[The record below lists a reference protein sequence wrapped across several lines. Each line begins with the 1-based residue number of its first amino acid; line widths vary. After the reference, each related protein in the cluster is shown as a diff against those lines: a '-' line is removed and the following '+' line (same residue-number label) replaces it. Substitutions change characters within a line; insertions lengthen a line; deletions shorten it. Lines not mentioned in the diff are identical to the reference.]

1 MGTGSLTQADLM
13 AMLPSIA
20 VLVAFIVVAGC
31 CLYISYR
38 VGQTVSPASRA
49 LQQRFAELEAAVG
62 RAQVDLRQSLERHR
76 EANAKEAKR
85 LLEEGVRAAEAQA
98 QHVRK
103 GLDDFGERLNGARLD
118 FARDAT
124 RVREEVQGA
133 IAGLEASTRQET
145 RELGRVQGE
154 TLASITAQVGALGSE
169 SERRQER
176 AMAAIEAIA
185 TNLEAVWT
193 RSAGDLGERV
203 AADLGAARAALAQL
217 AQTISGQ
224 GAQVAEIV
232 TGQGAEVA
240 QAIAG
245 QRTQLDDMDQT
256 IRAALRESA
265 GSQAALSAAIEGKQV
280 ALSAAITGRQDAL
293 GAAIERRHDAL
304 HAVLQEKQE
313 ALNLAVATE
322 FAKFRDEASA
332 QLAQILAV
340 DERLESS
347 WGKLKG
353 DFDAV
358 TRSLVQISRAI
369 DVLKNELT
377 VKLDDGGRSS
387 GVDDLLGRVLQPTEY
402 ERDVEIEP
410 GSNQRVAFAVKLSDN
425 PVTRVWLPIGTLPVV
440 RGYNELVAAT
450 VYRDVEAMKSSS
462 DTFERSILAAA
473 EEFSAKFVSPPR
485 TPNMAVL
492 MAPNDDLF
500 DEIVRRD
507 SLIDSIERDFHVL
520 IAGPATL
527 PTLLTALRM
536 AFRGTSASR
545 NAAHSNGPRSQM
557 PRGEDLEQ
565 AQPAG

>member
-1 MGTGSLTQADLM
+1 MGTVFPTLADLA

-20 VLVAFIVVAGC
+20 VLAAFVLVAGC
-31 CLYISYR
+31 CLHISHR

-49 LQQRFAELEAAVG
+49 LQQRFAELEAAVA
-62 RAQVDLRQSLERHR
+62 RAERDLRQSLERHR

-85 LLEEGVRAAEAQA
+85 LLDEGVRAAEAQA
-98 QHVRK
+98 RDVRR

-118 FARDAT
+118 FARDAA

-133 IAGLEASTRQET
+133 VAGLEASTRQET
-145 RELGRVQGE
+145 REFGRRQGE
-154 TLASITAQVGALGSE
+154 ALAGISAEIRALGAE

-176 AMAAIEAIA
+176 AMAA
-185 TNLEAVWT
+185 LEAMRAGLEAAWAG
-193 RSAGDLGERV
+193 SAGELRERV
-203 AADLGAARAALAQL
+203 AADLGEARAMLARL
-217 AQTISGQ
+217 SQTIAGQ
-224 GAQVAEIV
+224 GADVAE
-232 TGQGAEVA
+232 
-240 QAIAG
+240 AIAG
-245 QRTQLDDMDQT
+245 QRTQLDGVEQT
-256 IRAALRESA
+256 LKTALRESA

-280 ALSAAITGRQDAL
+280 ALHAAITARQDAL
-293 GAAIERRHDAL
+293 GTAIESRHDSL
-304 HAVLQEKQE
+304 GAVLQEKQD
-313 ALNLAVATE
+313 ALNVAVATQ

-332 QLAQILAV
+332 QLAQLLAV

-347 WGKLKG
+347 WGLLKG

-377 VKLDDGGRSS
+377 VKLDDGGKAA
-387 GVDDLLGRVLQPTEY
+387 GVDGLLGRVLQPTEY

-450 VYRDVEAMKSSS
+450 VYRDVDAMKSSS
-462 DTFERSILAAA
+462 EAFERSILEAA
-473 EEFSAKFVSPPR
+473 EEFSARFVSPPR
-485 TPNMAVL
+485 TPNLAVL
-492 MAPNDDLF
+492 VAPSDDLF

-507 SLIDSIERDFHVL
+507 SLVDAVGRDFHVL

-536 AFRGTSASR
+536 AFRGTSAGR
-545 NAAHSNGPRSQM
+545 AATQPNGPRG
-557 PRGEDLEQ
+557 RALAGGRAANGDLEPT
-565 AQPAG
+565 APE